1 MSISRYIDRL
11 GRMDALIR
19 RKATGSP
26 KSFAQKLDISVST
39 LYEYLAVLKD
49 FGAPVSYS
57 RGCRSFVYETAG
69 EFIISFRNRD
79 QIHISSAEDT

>member
-19 RKATGSP
+19 RKATGPP
-26 KSFAQKLDISVST
+26 KSFARKLDISVST
-39 LYEYLAVLKD
+39 LYEYVAVLKD

-57 RGCRSFVYETAG
+57 REKQSFVYETAG
-69 EFIISFRNRD
+69 EFIISFRNND
-79 QIHISSAEDT
+79 QIHISVVEDT